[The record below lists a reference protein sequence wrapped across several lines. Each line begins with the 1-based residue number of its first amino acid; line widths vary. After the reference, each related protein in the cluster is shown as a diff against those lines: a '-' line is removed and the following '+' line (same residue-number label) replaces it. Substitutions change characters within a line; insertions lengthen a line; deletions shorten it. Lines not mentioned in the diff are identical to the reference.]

1 MCKVWLGTES
11 SRGLGR
17 SAVETPLVAGDRL
30 LASGLTWLEVIAS
43 HAKVRE
49 SRIPIDERT
58 STEAPT
64 VSYEITR

>member
-1 MCKVWLGTES
+1 MCKVWPGTES

-43 HAKVRE
+43 DAKVRE
-49 SRIPIDERT
+49 SRIPISEST
-58 STEAPT
+58 SVEAPM
-64 VSYEITR
+64 VSYEVTR